1 MTAFPPPRRRA
12 WVHSL
17 AASLAAVVL
26 AGSWLSAHA
35 AGPAQAPSPNAPWPR
50 QPLRLVVGFPP
61 GSSPD
66 ITARTLAE
74 PLSHAL
80 GQPVVVD
87 NKPGAGGNIGAAA
100 VAQATDGHTLGLMIN
115 GNLTIAKILN
125 PKVPYDPLKDLAP
138 VSLIAT
144 APLVLASPAHLPG
157 GAQAFFA
164 AAQQGGTAWNY
175 GTPGIGTVAH
185 LGLELLKAR
194 ANLGAVHVPYPG
206 NPQVITGLMGGQTH
220 LALLPPG
227 LAMPQVRAG
236 KLHAIGVTSA
246 GRSSLVPD
254 VPSLAESGVPAL
266 KGFQLEIW
274 NAVAAPA
281 GMPPAHIKKV
291 ANALVD
297 IVRKPE
303 MRQRLFNQ
311 GWQVVGTSPEGLA
324 NRIQADTAQMT
335 TVIRAQN
342 IQAQ

>member
-1 MTAFPPPRRRA
+1 MSALFFPRRRA
-12 WVHSL
+12 LV
-17 AASLAAVVL
+17 ASLAAALLSSSGL
-26 AGSWLSAHA
+26 AARA
-35 AGPAQAPSPNAPWPR
+35 AEPSKAPWPT

-115 GNLTIAKILN
+115 GNLTIAKVLN

-138 VSLIAT
+138 VSLVAT
-144 APLVLASPAHLPG
+144 APLVLVAPTHLPG

-164 AAQQGGTAWNY
+164 AARQGGGAWNY
-175 GTPGIGTVAH
+175 GTPGVGTVAH
-185 LGLELLKAR
+185 LGAELLKAR
-194 ANLGAVHVPYPG
+194 ASLGAVHVPYPG
-206 NPQVITGLMGGQTH
+206 NPQVISGLMGGQTH

-227 LAMPQVRAG
+227 LAMPQVKAG
-236 KLHAIGVTSA
+236 RLHAIGVTSA

-254 VPSLAESGVPAL
+254 VPSLAESGVDGL

-281 GMPPAHIKKV
+281 RMPQAHIHKV
-291 ANALVD
+291 ASALVD
-297 IVRKPE
+297 IVRKPD